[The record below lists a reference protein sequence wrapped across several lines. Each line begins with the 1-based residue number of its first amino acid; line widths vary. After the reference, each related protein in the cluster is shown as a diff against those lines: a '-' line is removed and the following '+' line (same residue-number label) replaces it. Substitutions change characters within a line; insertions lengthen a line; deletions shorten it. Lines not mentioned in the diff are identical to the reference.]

1 MSNKNDL
8 NQIQLDALEARRD
21 EEKKQALRRRMM
33 IRAYIRAGIFF
44 FGGIIIGVSLCYVF
58 NIFRQEK
65 VSVSDFATLL
75 GQVSSG
81 EREMSEEEIQDLS
94 EDTGI
99 SYEELDK
106 LFSSYDDDAERL
118 LMEESDRSEGSGD
131 EPLKAED
138 LDHVTVIDWDSV
150 RESNAQT
157 ETENDTDTAQDEPE
171 EIGWDE
177 AMADIVPAGNEEND
191 EDSATAQDGFE
202 EDMSAGDRIEAMK
215 EPLSDGVGTTAALR
229 KLFVDDI
236 MVISGKKYYF
246 FPIRDDLSKH
256 DLSDEFLIKNP
267 DGSLD
272 YDMGDGR
279 MAVKGIDVS
288 RYQGVID
295 WSKVAGSGVK
305 YAFLRAGFRGY
316 GSGEIQIDETFL
328 ENAAQASANGIEI
341 GVYFFTQAVN
351 EEEAIEE
358 AEFVLNLL
366 GGNEIALPIAY
377 DLERVNGGRM
387 NSIDADQMTKNTRAF
402 CDTVGA
408 AGYDAMV
415 YGNMESMLLMLN
427 MDEVEDIP
435 KWFAYYSD
443 DIYFPYKFDVW
454 QYSGKGRVDGITG
467 DVDMN
472 LYFR

>member
-1 MSNKNDL
+1 MSNRNDL

-21 EEKKQALRRRMM
+21 EEKKQALRRKMM

-58 NIFRQEK
+58 NVFRQEK

-81 EREMSEEEIQDLS
+81 EKEMSEEEIQNLS
-94 EDTGI
+94 QDTGI

-106 LFSSYDDDAERL
+106 LFASYDDDAERI
-118 LMEESDRSEGSGD
+118 LMEEGDRSEGSDD
-131 EPLKAED
+131 EVLKAED

-150 RESNAQT
+150 RESNA
-157 ETENDTDTAQDEPE
+157 EDGNKEEPDTVQEAPQ

-177 AMADIVPAGNEEND
+177 AVADIFPAEDEEND
-191 EDSATAQDGFE
+191 EDSSAAHNASD
-202 EDMSAGDRIEAMK
+202 EDLSAKDRIEAMK
-215 EPLSDGVGTTAALR
+215 EALSDGVGTTAALR

-246 FPIRDDLSKH
+246 FPIRDDLAKH

-267 DGSLD
+267 NGSLD

-295 WSKVAGSGVK
+295 WSRVAEDGVK

-316 GSGEIQIDETFL
+316 GSGEIQVDETFL

-341 GVYFFTQAVN
+341 GVYFFTQAMN

-387 NSIDADQMTKNTRAF
+387 NSVGADQMTRNTRAF
-402 CDTVGA
+402 CDTVRA
-408 AGYDAMV
+408 AGYEAMV